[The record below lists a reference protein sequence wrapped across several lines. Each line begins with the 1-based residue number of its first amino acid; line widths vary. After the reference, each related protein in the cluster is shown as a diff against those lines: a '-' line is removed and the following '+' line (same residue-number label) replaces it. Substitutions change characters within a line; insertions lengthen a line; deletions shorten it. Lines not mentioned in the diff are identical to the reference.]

1 MVKPPKIR
9 HSKTTRDPVTIELEP
24 GAVSRVEETT
34 RAGASK
40 SDAANSDA
48 QPKAAE
54 NAEQATTAEAP
65 PTDEATRNRP
75 AAAEQDWVP
84 FDQPQAGSRAETT
97 ASSGKKEPSE
107 EGATEFGRPKAQERR
122 ATTSSVPPVEPRPQG
137 RSGFSGLAAGLAG
150 GIIALVGA
158 SGLQYAGLLPS
169 PGAGGG
175 DTAAVSGLQAEVAAL
190 RQQVDGLPAAG
201 DGADVQGLRQTIDES
216 TSRIDGLNT
225 ALDQVKSDVATLKS
239 AVESGGAGENA
250 GLQALQDKIA
260 EIEKSVAAAA
270 QPGAS
275 AAPAEI
281 TAIGEKLAAVET
293 AVNAATAALSANDG
307 RIGTVEQGLGAL
319 EQSVASLTGKIDAQ
333 ASQPKVALAIAVSA
347 LKAAIEAGG
356 SFTSQVETFAA
367 VAPNAPDLAE
377 LRSLAEKG
385 IPSRDEIAA
394 EASAAATAMIDAGR
408 TVDDNAGYFERLLA
422 SAESLVKV
430 RPVGPVEGAGVPE
443 TVARLE
449 AALGNGDFTK
459 AIAEYDTLPEAPK
472 AAGHAFME
480 KVRARLA
487 AEQLVEKATAGALK
501 A

>member
-24 GAVSRVEETT
+24 GAVSRVEETAQ
-34 RAGASK
+34 AGDST
-40 SDAANSDA
+40 SDANSDA
-48 QPKAAE
+48 ETKAAK
-54 NAEQATTAEAP
+54 NTEQAATAESP
-65 PTDEATRNRP
+65 RPDEQAENRP

-84 FDQPQAGSRAETT
+84 FDQPEADRAQAKASSATENPPEEPAEFGRSRAE
-97 ASSGKKEPSE
+97 
-107 EGATEFGRPKAQERR
+107 ERT
-122 ATTSSVPPVEPRPQG
+122 ATTSSIPPAEPRPQT
-137 RSGFSGLAAGLAG
+137 RSGFSGLAAGLVG
-150 GIIALVGA
+150 GIIALLGA

-175 DTAAVSGLQAEVAAL
+175 DTAAVSNLQAEVATL
-190 RQQVDGLPAAG
+190 RQQVEGLPPGG
-201 DGADVQGLRQTIDES
+201 DGADVQGLRQALDES
-216 TSRIDGLNT
+216 AGRVDGLAT
-225 ALDQVKSDVATLKS
+225 AVDQVKSDVAALKS

-270 QPGAS
+270 RPS
-275 AAPAEI
+275 ANATPAEF
-281 TAIGEKLAAVET
+281 TALGEKLTAIET
-293 AVNAATAALSANDG
+293 AVNAATSAQSANDG
-307 RIGTVEQGLGAL
+307 RIGTVEQALGTL
-319 EQSVASLTGKIDAQ
+319 EQSVASLTGKVDAQ

-347 LKAAIEAGG
+347 LKAAIDAGG
-356 SFTSQVETFAA
+356 TFTSEVETFAA
-367 VAPNAPDLAE
+367 VAPNAPELAE

-394 EASAAATAMIDAGR
+394 GTPAAATAMIDAGR
-408 TVDDNAGYFERLLA
+408 TVDQNAGYFERLLS

-449 AALGNGDFTK
+449 AALGSGDFAK